1 MDQLIQFFVTVLS
14 LGGVYGLLALGL
26 ATVFG
31 LLGFLNFA
39 HGDLMTKCGYT
50 VFFLLAAGTP
60 FPMAAM
66 LGIMMAGI
74 AALLMERIAFR
85 PLRGRSPMTLLITT
99 FAISLA
105 LHVIF
110 QIFISPK
117 AQPIPVPGY
126 LSGYIT
132 FGEVFVA
139 KAQIYAIVAA
149 LLAVIGLNLFMNYT
163 QMGNSLKAASDDFD
177 VARSVGIR
185 ADRMI
190 ALAFFV
196 SGVLAGIAAIIWIS
210 QRGSVTP
217 TMGLTPMI
225 KALIAV
231 IIGGLSNPKGALYGG
246 MLLGLLE
253 AMALYLLPSDLVLYR
268 DAIVLLVL
276 IMFLVWRPNGIIAT
290 NPEPAR

>member
-39 HGDLMTKCGYT
+39 HGDLMTVCGYT
-50 VFFLLAAGTP
+50 VFFLLVAGTP
-60 FPMAAM
+60 FPLAAM
-66 LGIMMAGI
+66 LGILMAGV

-117 AQPIPVPGY
+117 AQPIPVPAY

-139 KAQIYAIVAA
+139 KAQIYAIIAA
-149 LLAVIGLNLFMNYT
+149 LLAVVGLNLFVNYT

-196 SGVLAGIAAIIWIS
+196 SGILAGIAAIIWIS

-231 IIGGLSNPKGALYGG
+231 IIGGLSNPRGALYGG

-253 AMALYLLPSDLVLYR
+253 AMALYLLPSNLVLYR

>member
-39 HGDLMTKCGYT
+39 HGDLMTVCGYT
-50 VFFLLAAGTP
+50 VFFLLAAETP
-60 FPMAAM
+60 FPIAAM

-132 FGEVFVA
+132 FGDVFVA

>member
-1 MDQLIQFFVTVLS
+1 MEAFIQFLVTVLS

-39 HGDLMTKCGYT
+39 HGDLMTICGYT
-50 VFFLLAAGTP
+50 LFFLLLAGTP
-60 FPMAAM
+60 FPLAAI
-66 LGIMMAGI
+66 LGIIMAGL
-74 AALLMERIAFR
+74 AAVAMERIAFR

-117 AQPIPVPGY
+117 PQPIPIPEY
-126 LSGYIT
+126 LSGYLT
-132 FGEVFVA
+132 FGEVYIA
-139 KAQIYAIVAA
+139 KAQIIAIVMSVLA
-149 LLAVIGLNLFMNYT
+149 LIGLNLFVNHT
-163 QMGNSLKAASDDFD
+163 NAGNSLKAASNDFD
-177 VARSVGIR
+177 VARSLGIR
-185 ADRMI
+185 ANRMI
-190 ALAFFV
+190 ALAFFL
-196 SGVLAGIAAIIWIS
+196 SGILAGIAAIIWIS
-210 QRGSVTP
+210 QRGSVIP
-217 TMGLTPMI
+217 TLGLTPMI

-231 IIGGLSNPKGALYGG
+231 IIGGLSNPRGALYGG
-246 MLLGLLE
+246 MLLGALE
-253 AMALYLLPSDLVLYR
+253 AAALYLLPSDLVLYR